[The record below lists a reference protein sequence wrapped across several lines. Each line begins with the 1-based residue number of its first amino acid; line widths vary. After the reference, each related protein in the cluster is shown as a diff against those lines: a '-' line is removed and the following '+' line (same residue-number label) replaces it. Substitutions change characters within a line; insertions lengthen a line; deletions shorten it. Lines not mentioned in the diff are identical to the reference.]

1 MSQNFQLGIL
11 QENNQKLVDFANNT
25 GSFVEVVLEIDGQVI
40 KGYCYPPFH
49 HKPIR
54 RSRSGEA
61 LPFSN
66 AGRVRALVY
75 SGIGS
80 YKDETDYEVPPLI
93 RRKLNQMN
101 QFSTDQ
107 ILMERAKRKVIFHRT
122 GSGPVEV
129 LEIPY

>member
-25 GSFVEVVLEIDGQVI
+25 GGFVEVVLEIDGQVI

-66 AGRVRALVY
+66 TGRVRALVY
-75 SGIGS
+75 SGVGN
-80 YKDETDYEVPPLI
+80 YKDDTDYEVPPLI

-122 GSGPVEV
+122 NSRPVEV